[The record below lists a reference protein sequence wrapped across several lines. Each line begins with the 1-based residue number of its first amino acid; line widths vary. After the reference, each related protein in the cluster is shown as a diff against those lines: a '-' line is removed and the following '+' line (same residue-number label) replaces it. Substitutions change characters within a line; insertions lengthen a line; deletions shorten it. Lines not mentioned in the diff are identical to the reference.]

1 MSCHWRINYSGLYL
15 TVGGGA
21 LPRWY
26 SSKESACQ
34 FRRHKRCSV
43 DPWVRKILWNR
54 KWQSAL
60 VFMPGKFH
68 GQRSLAGY
76 SPLGH
81 KELDIIEYAHIHTYL
96 KKLKKKILERKY
108 KVQ

>member
-1 MSCHWRINYSGLYL
+1 
-15 TVGGGA
+15 
-21 LPRWY
+21 
-26 SSKESACQ
+26 
-34 FRRHKRCSV
+34 
-43 DPWVRKILWNR
+43 
-54 KWQSAL
+54 
-60 VFMPGKFH
+60 MPGKFH